1 WFLKQAA
8 QCACSPFGPTSPAPD
23 AFPSL
28 WYETQYGCRDG
39 ERRVDGRGGE
49 HLDEPSIEVRGCQG
63 CTLDHGQ
70 VVQVV
75 RTLRLYPNAS
85 TQQSLIRP
93 ADRLARDDHAIPGAR
108 QRHRIC
114 PHDGGAKRSRSG
126 GPGRPRWPNLSGKS
140 GHPWGT
146 SGTRGAGGSNW
157 PHSSRSAP

>member
-1 WFLKQAA
+1 
-8 QCACSPFGPTSPAPD
+8 
-23 AFPSL
+23 
-28 WYETQYGCRDG
+28 
-39 ERRVDGRGGE
+39 
-49 HLDEPSIEVRGCQG
+49 DEPSIEVGGCQG

-75 RTLRLYPNAS
+75 RTLRLYANAS

-126 GPGRPRWPNLSGKS
+126 GPSWPGWPRWPNGSGKAS
-140 GHPWGT
+140 HPWGT
-146 SGTRGAGGSNW
+146 SGTRGADGPRWPNSSGRARRPRRPGGAWLSERAERGLTRLAGW
-157 PHSSRSAP
+157 AAQDHQAVRLLTE